1 MTRQRS
7 GRNPC
12 TGRARRT
19 AALLVA
25 TTLATLAGVR
35 VGAADDAP
43 GAAKLL
49 QDSDRARGGLQTG
62 ITWTIKVESVENDD
76 RTESQYIV
84 KARGNDAYAE
94 AIAPARIKGET
105 YLFNDRTIWYYKP
118 GLRSPVSLS
127 MRQRLTGQA
136 ANGDIASTNYARD
149 YDGSVVGQ
157 DKIGG
162 EDTYKLELKAK
173 TSNVTYDRIR
183 YWVSVSRTQAVKAE
197 FLTAK
202 GSVFKSATFA
212 YGNKVLIEG
221 VEYDFVSRM
230 TITDAAFPKN
240 VTVLSYSSIHAEKH
254 PDSTFN
260 VNNLVR

>member
-1 MTRQRS
+1 V
-7 GRNPC
+7 
-12 TGRARRT
+12 
-19 AALLVA
+19 LLVA
-25 TTLATLAGVR
+25 TALAVLVDPPGTRPCAS
-35 VGAADDAP
+35 ADDAP
-43 GAAKLL
+43 SATKLL
-49 QDSDRARGGLQTG
+49 QASDRARGSLQMG

-76 RTESQYIV
+76 RTERQYIV
-84 KARGNDAYAE
+84 KARGNDAYVE
-94 AIAPARIKGET
+94 ALAPARIKGET

-127 MRQRLTGQA
+127 TRQRLTGQA
-136 ANGDIASTNYARD
+136 ANGDIASTNYAHD

-157 DKIGG
+157 DKTEG

-173 TSNVTYDRIR
+173 ANNVTYDRIR

-202 GSVFKSATFA
+202 GSVFKIATFA
-212 YGNKVLIEG
+212 YGNKGSIDG

-240 VTVLSYSSIHAEKH
+240 VTVISYSSIRAEKH
-254 PDSTFN
+254 PESIFN

>member
-1 MTRQRS
+1 
-7 GRNPC
+7 
-12 TGRARRT
+12 
-19 AALLVA
+19 LLVA
-25 TTLATLAGVR
+25 TSLAVVAGVR

-43 GAAKLL
+43 SAGKLL
-49 QDSDRARGGLQTG
+49 QDSDRARGGLQAG

-84 KARGNDAYAE
+84 KSRGNDVYAE

-105 YLFNDRTIWYYKP
+105 YLFNDRAIWYYKP

-127 MRQRLTGQA
+127 TRQRLTGQA
-136 ANGDIASTNYARD
+136 ANGDIASTNYTRD
-149 YDGSVVGQ
+149 YDASVVGR
-157 DKIGG
+157 DRIAG

-173 TSNVTYDRIR
+173 ASSVTYDRIR
-183 YWVSVSRTQAVKAE
+183 YWVSASRMQAVKAE

-202 GSVFKSATFA
+202 GSAFKVATFA
-212 YGNKVLIEG
+212 YGNKVSIEG

-230 TITDAAFPKN
+230 TITDAAFAKN

-254 PDSTFN
+254 PDSLFN

>member
-1 MTRQRS
+1 M
-7 GRNPC
+7 GR
-12 TGRARRT
+12 GRLT
-19 AALLVA
+19 AALFVA
-25 TTLATLAGVR
+25 TALAVLIEPDIGVCAG
-35 VGAADDAP
+35 DEP
-43 GAAKLL
+43 PSAAKLL
-49 QDSDRARGGLQTG
+49 QESDRARGSLQTG
-62 ITWTIKVESVENDD
+62 ITWAIEVDSVENDE
-76 RTESQYIV
+76 RTENRYIV
-84 KARGNDAYAE
+84 KARGNDAYVE
-94 AIAPARIKGET
+94 ALAPARVKGQT

-127 MRQRLTGQA
+127 TRQRLTGQA

-149 YDGSVVGQ
+149 YDGRIVGH
-157 DKIGG
+157 DKVGG

-173 TSNVTYDRIR
+173 ASNVTYDRIR

-202 GSVFKSATFA
+202 GTVFKSATFA
-212 YGNKVLIEG
+212 YGNKVSVEG

-240 VTVLSYSSIHAEKH
+240 VTVITYSSIRAEKH
-254 PDSTFN
+254 RESLFN